1 MALNVAAIQ
10 CLSRGE
16 SASENRAQ
24 SIVEIELAASRGA
37 NVVVLPELFIPG
49 YVLDAARLERAAE
62 PLNGPT
68 LEAWL
73 AAANKLNIY
82 IAGGFCERSN
92 GRLYNSAML
101 VGPSGVLLH
110 YRKLHLFDLEKEL
123 FAPGDLGLQ
132 VVETPIGKLGLCVCY
147 DLRFVEVMRSLALQS
162 ADLVLVPTAWV
173 QGFDKVVTNGDGLV
187 GQALGAAVQANLN
200 QVFVACASQ
209 MGTAG
214 GVEFLGCSVIVD
226 PYGRVIAGPAS
237 RDRADVLLAAINIGD
252 AKSAQERTER
262 IKPRADRRT
271 DVYQLKVNGRLF

>member
-1 MALNVAAIQ
+1 MARRWK
-10 CLSRGE
+10 RGWLQQT
-16 SASENRAQ
+16 SSV
-24 SIVEIELAASRGA
+24 SI
-37 NVVVLPELFIPG
+37 LPE
-49 YVLDAARLERAAE
+49 DSA
-62 PLNGPT
+62 NGAT
-68 LEAWL
+68 
-73 AAANKLNIY
+73 
-82 IAGGFCERSN
+82 AGSTIQPC
-92 GRLYNSAML
+92 LW
-101 VGPSGVLLH
+101 LH

-173 QGFDKVVTNGDGLV
+173 QGFDKVVTNGDGLI